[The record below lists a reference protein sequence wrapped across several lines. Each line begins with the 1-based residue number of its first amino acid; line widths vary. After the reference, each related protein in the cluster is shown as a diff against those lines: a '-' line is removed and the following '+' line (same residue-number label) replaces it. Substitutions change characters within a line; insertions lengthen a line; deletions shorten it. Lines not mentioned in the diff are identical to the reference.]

1 MDKFSPEIIALL
13 NTMYRHGSD
22 RRTALKTLFA
32 MKTADSTAALLRL
45 AQDYRVPPFYVDILH
60 ELGERGALDPMH
72 YFRDILLTESDVSTH
87 TSNQLTVIIKLGEYG
102 HRSSTFSLLTHLLKK
117 HNNRHILRQ
126 CVYTLGQIGNDDAV
140 YILSLLMNDYH
151 SASVRHDAIMVLGST
166 GNALAVNVLLNYLEF
181 DHTLSEDGQPSSDC
195 VNAMSSLVRL
205 WNAEVQPFDVG
216 RCLQVL
222 TYWLYQDVTEY
233 PKALYALKKIE
244 TPQAKVI
251 IEQWEQTRRY
261 ELTDKFFF

>member
-1 MDKFSPEIIALL
+1 MDKFPPEIIALL
-13 NTMYRHGSD
+13 NTMYRNGSD
-22 RRTALKTLFA
+22 RRAALKTLFA

-45 AQDYRVPPFYVDILH
+45 ARDYRVPPFYVDILH
-60 ELGERGALDPMH
+60 ELGERGVLDPMQ

-102 HRSSTFSLLTHLLKK
+102 HRSSTFSLLSHLLKK
-117 HNNRHILRQ
+117 NTNRHILRQ

-151 SASVRHDAIMVLGST
+151 NASVRHDAIMVLGST
-166 GNALAVNVLLNYLEF
+166 GNPLAVNVLLNYLEI
-181 DHTLSEDGQPSSDC
+181 DHPLCEDGQLSADC

-205 WNAEVQPFDVG
+205 WNAEVQPFDVA
-216 RCLQVL
+216 RFLQVL

-233 PKALYALKKIE
+233 PKAMYALKKID
-244 TPQAKVI
+244 TPQAQVI
-251 IEQWEQTRRY
+251 IEQWQQVRHFQM
-261 ELTDKFFF
+261 TDKFFF